1 MAFLTIEDRLGE
13 LELVI
18 FPKVLEKHTYFLS
31 PDIPIAAVGE
41 LSFTEDAPP
50 KLLVSDV
57 AVLQADFSGEVQ
69 PLEKPRYNEK
79 KKAAVN
85 NTVETPTPSSA
96 PSPTPTAQKPKT
108 LYLKVPNM
116 QSDACRRACAILEI
130 FEGNTPVIFYDAS
143 TKKYIKAIGRSTEI
157 LPNMFRLL
165 QDILGQDAVIYK

>member
-1 MAFLTIEDRLGE
+1 
-13 LELVI
+13 
-18 FPKVLEKHTYFLS
+18 LEKHTYFLS

-69 PLEKPRYNEK
+69 PLEKPRHNET
-79 KKAAVN
+79 KKAAPTVN
-85 NTVETPTPSSA
+85 SAVETPTPSPT
-96 PSPTPTAQKPKT
+96 PSPTLSKAPTAQKPKT
-108 LYLKVPNM
+108 LYLKVPDM

-143 TKKYIKAIGRSTEI
+143 TKKYVKAIGRSTEI